1 VIQTE
6 PLLVEHGPITRL
18 TLNRPEKL
26 NALNRD
32 LGLRLIRALE
42 SESLDPEVRVI
53 ILRGS
58 GRGFCAGDDVSGS
71 QQPVASLDRT
81 EPLTNATV
89 GHYWQMQ
96 RALRRA
102 PRPVIVQIHGICMG
116 AGMDLA
122 LGADYAVADAG
133 ATLGLVFA
141 KRAIAAGMVLLP
153 RHVGVKRATSLL
165 YSGTTFTPQQA
176 LEMGLI
182 SQVSPPGQLEH
193 DVEELAERLACGPT
207 RTYGYIKEG
216 LNRAYW
222 PALEEELR
230 LETFMQSFASRTQ
243 DSQEARAAWRERR
256 TPQFVGS

>member
-1 VIQTE
+1 MIQTE
-6 PLLVEHGPITRL
+6 PLLLEHGPITRL

-32 LGLRLIRALE
+32 LGARLIHALE
-42 SESLDPEVRVI
+42 SESLHPEVRVI
-53 ILRGS
+53 IICGA

-71 QQPVASLDRT
+71 QPAVQSIDRT
-81 EPLTNATV
+81 EPLTNATI
-89 GHYWQMQ
+89 GHYWQLQ
-96 RALRRA
+96 RALRRS
-102 PRPVIVQIHGICMG
+102 PRPVIAQIHGYCLG
-116 AGMDLA
+116 AGMDIA
-122 LGADYAVADAG
+122 LGADYAVADAE

-153 RHVGVKRATSLL
+153 RHVGVKLATSLL
-165 YSGTTFTPQQA
+165 YGGTTFSAQQA

-182 SQVSPPGQLEH
+182 SRVSPSGQLER
-193 DVEELAERLACGPT
+193 DVAELAEQLASGPT

-230 LETFMQSFASRTQ
+230 LEAFMQSFASRTQ
-243 DSQEARAAWRERR
+243 DAAEVRAAWRERR
-256 TPQFVGS
+256 PPQFVGA